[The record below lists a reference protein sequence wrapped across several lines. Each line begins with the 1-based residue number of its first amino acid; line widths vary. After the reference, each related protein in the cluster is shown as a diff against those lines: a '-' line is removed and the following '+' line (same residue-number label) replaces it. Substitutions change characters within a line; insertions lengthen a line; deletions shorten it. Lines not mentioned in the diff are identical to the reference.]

1 MARIITTT
9 VSSKDKEVSISRE
22 LPTAIIGERINP
34 TGRKKLQKE
43 LKEGIFDTVK
53 NDAIAQVEA
62 GAAILDVN
70 AGVPGAD
77 EPALLLK
84 LIETVGAITN
94 VPLCIDT
101 ANPKALE
108 VALKFYK
115 GKALVNSVTGEKDKL
130 ETVLPLIKQY
140 GAAVIGLTI
149 DDDGIPKTIEKRVEI
164 AGKIIDRA
172 AKIGIPIEDIIID
185 TLAMSMGSDDQA
197 GKMALDAVTA
207 IVETYGV
214 NVTMGCS
221 NVSFGIPDRE
231 ALNGAFLAM
240 AIRCGLTCPI
250 TSPLQEEV
258 LKAIL
263 AADLSMGRDEY
274 ASRWIKFYRKRMKK
288 AKQQEK

>member
-1 MARIITTT
+1 MTQILTTT
-9 VSSKDKEVSISRE
+9 VSSKDKEVQISRE

-77 EPALLLK
+77 EAALLLK
-84 LIETVGAITN
+84 LVEIVGAVAD
-94 VPLCIDT
+94 VPMCIDT

-108 VALKFYK
+108 SALKFYH

-149 DDDGIPKTIEKRVEI
+149 DDDGIPKTVEKRIEI
-164 AGKIIDRA
+164 AGKIINRA
-172 AKIGIPIEDIIID
+172 AQLGIPVEDIVID
-185 TLAMSMGSDDQA
+185 TLAMSMGSDDLA
-197 GKMALDAVTA
+197 GKMALDSVTA

-221 NVSFGIPDRE
+221 NISFGIPDRE
-231 ALNGAFLAM
+231 SINGAFLAM

-250 TSPLQEEV
+250 TNPLQEEV
-258 LKAIL
+258 VKSIL
-263 AADLSMGRDEY
+263 AADLAMGRDEY
-274 ASRWIKFYRKRMKK
+274 ASRWIGFYRKQMKK
-288 AKQQEK
+288 TKEAK